1 MAPRN
6 NWWLVIERGYIARIV
21 RSIEGVYRSGSTQ

>member
-6 NWWLVIERGYIARIV
+6 DWWLVSGRGYIARIV
-21 RSIEGVYRSGSTQ
+21 RSKGGVYRSGSTQ